1 MEVKGRVI
9 KVLGITAGKGAATWR
24 KQDVVIEQEGKFPK
38 NLQISVWGDKIEQF
52 NLKEGQRI
60 AAEIDL
66 ESREYNGKWYTDVK
80 VSKIT
85 SGMNMPELVDGNSQV
100 IDNTSDELPW

>member
-9 KVLGITAGKGAATWR
+9 KVLGITTGKGASAWR
-24 KQDVVIEQEGKFPK
+24 KQDVIIEQEGKFPK
-38 NLQISVWGDKIEQF
+38 NLQISVWGDKIEQY

-60 AAEIDL
+60 AAEIEL

-80 VSKIT
+80 VFKIT
-85 SGMNMPELVDGNSQV
+85 SGMNVPELVDAGINQDTDS
-100 IDNTSDELPW
+100 SLPF